1 MITFALK
8 RFDFIFTQGKCLLY
22 KKKKEKKSDFC
33 FGSLIDYKNLLI
45 LEEKTGVAC

>member
-1 MITFALK
+1 MVTFALK
-8 RFDFIFTQGKCLLY
+8 RFDFTFTQGKCLLY

-45 LEEKTGVAC
+45 LEEKTDVAC